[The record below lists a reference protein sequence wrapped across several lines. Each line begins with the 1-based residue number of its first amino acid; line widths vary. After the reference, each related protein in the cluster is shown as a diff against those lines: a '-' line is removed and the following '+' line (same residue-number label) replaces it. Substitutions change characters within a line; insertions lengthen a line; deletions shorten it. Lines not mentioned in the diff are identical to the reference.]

1 MKDTD
6 SKSFY
11 ERKLLTINLFM
22 KDTDSKSFYERKL
35 LTINLFM
42 KDTDSKSFWKTL
54 KSFLISW
61 YQFKNY
67 TCRNSEN
74 D

>member
-11 ERKLLTINLFM
+11 ERKLLI
-22 KDTDSKSFYERKL
+22 
-35 LTINLFM
+35 INLFM